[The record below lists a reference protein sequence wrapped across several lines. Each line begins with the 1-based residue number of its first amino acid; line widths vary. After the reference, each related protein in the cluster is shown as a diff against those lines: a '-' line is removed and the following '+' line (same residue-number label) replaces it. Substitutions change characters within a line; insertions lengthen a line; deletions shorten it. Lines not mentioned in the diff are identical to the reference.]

1 MAPHHTAT
9 VAAIIGGGSGTIR
22 PGAVSL
28 AHRGVLFM
36 DEAPEYPTAVLDSL
50 RQPLESG
57 RVTVSRALG
66 SVTFPARFML
76 VLAANQ
82 CPCAQPSVAEDPCR
96 CTPTVRRR
104 YLGRLSGPLL
114 DRVDVKVSLHRS
126 TRREL
131 LADRRFIEP
140 SRVVAERV
148 LVARERAAKRLANTP
163 WRCNAEVP
171 TRALHT
177 EYRPPPKAMCPSSSN
192 WTAAG

>member
-1 MAPHHTAT
+1 
-9 VAAIIGGGSGTIR
+9 
-22 PGAVSL
+22 
-28 AHRGVLFM
+28 
-36 DEAPEYPTAVLDSL
+36 
-50 RQPLESG
+50 
-57 RVTVSRALG
+57 
-66 SVTFPARFML
+66 
-76 VLAANQ
+76 
-82 CPCAQPSVAEDPCR
+82 
-96 CTPTVRRR
+96 
-104 YLGRLSGPLL
+104 LL

-177 EYRPPPKAMCPSSSN
+177 EYRPPAKAMFPLLQQLDSGRLSARGLDRVLKLA
-192 WTAAG
+192 WTLADLGGKKEPELHETNSALGLWLGEEW